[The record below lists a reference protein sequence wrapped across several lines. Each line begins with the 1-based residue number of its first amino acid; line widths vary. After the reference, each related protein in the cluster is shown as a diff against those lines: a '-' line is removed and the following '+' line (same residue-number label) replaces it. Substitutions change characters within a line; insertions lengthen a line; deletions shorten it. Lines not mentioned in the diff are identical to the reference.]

1 MRKMGWASVAK
12 GATIKAP
19 DGRVLHL
26 AHHPQS
32 GDRLDQMRVDLQLCG
47 HVHEAWKRAETST
60 RTSMTPPYKDY
71 VYALPLYNGRVIN
84 VGVDVRDFEPKTLQ
98 ELLNG

>member
-1 MRKMGWASVAK
+1 MGWASVAK

-32 GDRLDQMRVDLQLCG
+32 YERLDKMRVDLQLCG
-47 HVHEAWKRAETST
+47 HVHEHWARGATMV
-60 RTSMTPPYKDY
+60 RTSMTPPYRDY
-71 VYALPLYNGRVIN
+71 VSSWAAPDGRVLN
-84 VGVDVRDFEPKTLQ
+84 VGVDVRDFQPVTLA
-98 ELLNG
+98 ELLGA